1 MNYSRQQYNLEICE
15 MLTEFFSKPE
25 NKDVRFFQALAA
37 MDTIDYNSTQ
47 GTVID
52 PFNTESKCT
61 NDKIYQFINK

>member
-37 MDTIDYNSTQ
+37 MDTIDYNTTQ
-47 GTVID
+47 GLVID
-52 PFNTESKCT
+52 PFNTESKST